1 MGFDLLDRID
11 EHEPG
16 FTKILKKIAE
26 YVRREYLRMPFL
38 SIQEVS
44 AECGVS
50 ATSIHR
56 FCGAL
61 GYSGY
66 AELQKEIQ
74 KLMQQDLTSKETET
88 YRSWGNADECILRK
102 QIDRNIQ
109 VLQEMYTEDLNAN
122 FVKAA
127 RLIKDARRVYVL
139 GLRESY
145 CTAAFFAYLL
155 SGYMDNVIL
164 LTLGADDIYDR
175 IANITTEDALLAIG
189 FKAYTK
195 YTVDILRYFH
205 SNGAS
210 TICITDLYTSPLAI
224 QADVALVPGNKTP
237 SYSNVMAM
245 TIAKALSVEVLSLH
259 KDQEVDAISR
269 KKQDLLKKKSIY
281 CY

>member
-11 EHEPG
+11 EHEQG
-16 FTKILKKIAE
+16 LTKILKKIAE
-26 YVRREYLRMPFL
+26 YVRREYLRIPFL

-74 KLMQQDLTSKETET
+74 KIMQQDITSKETAT
-88 YRSWGNADECILRK
+88 YRSWGDADECVLRK
-102 QIDRNIQ
+102 QIDRNIL

-145 CTAAFFAYLL
+145 CTAAYFAYLL
-155 SGYMDNVIL
+155 TGYMDNVTL
-164 LTLGADDIYDR
+164 LTLGVDDIYDR
-175 IANITTEDALLAIG
+175 IANVSETDVLFAIG

-195 YTVDILRYFH
+195 YTVDILRYFQ
-205 SNGAS
+205 AS
-210 TICITDLYTSPLAI
+210 GSTTICMTDVYTSPLAI
-224 QADVALVPGNKTP
+224 HADVALVPGNKTP

-259 KDQEVDAISR
+259 KDQELDAISR
-269 KKQDLLKKKSIY
+269 KRQDLLKKKSIY